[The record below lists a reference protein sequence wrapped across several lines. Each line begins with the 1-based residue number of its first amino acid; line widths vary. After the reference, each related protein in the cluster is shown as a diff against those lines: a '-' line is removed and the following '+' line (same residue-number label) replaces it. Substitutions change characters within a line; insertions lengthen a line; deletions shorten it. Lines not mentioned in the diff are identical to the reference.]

1 MKIGKIYIILILV
14 SVLSIKSVGAH
25 PFYVSICQVEYNKET
40 KSLEMALKVFADDL
54 LLGLENEGITKLFLG
69 EEKENP
75 KTDEYIFDYLKLQ
88 MKFKINQKDAEFS
101 YVGKEMENSVVWIY
115 LEIVNVDDLQTAE
128 VETKLLTEVRET
140 QNNIVQINKNGEIKN
155 MLLNKDKTVDS
166 VQF

>member
-1 MKIGKIYIILILV
+1 MKIEKKYIILLLFLLFGV
-14 SVLSIKSVGAH
+14 NSLNAH
-25 PFYVSICQVEYNKET
+25 PFYVSICQVEFNKET

-75 KTDEYIFDYLKLQ
+75 KTNEYIFEYLKSQ
-88 MKFKINQKDAEFS
+88 MKFTINQKDAEFS

-115 LEIVNVDDLQTAE
+115 LEIRKIDDLQTAK

-140 QNNIVQINKNGEIKN
+140 QNNIVQINKNGDIKN

>member
-1 MKIGKIYIILILV
+1 MKIEKKYIILILFLLFGV
-14 SVLSIKSVGAH
+14 NSLNAH
-25 PFYVSICQVEYNKET
+25 PFYVSICQVEYNEET

-75 KTDEYIFDYLKLQ
+75 KTDEYIFEYLKSQ
-88 MKFKINQKDAEFS
+88 MKFTINQKDAECS

-115 LEIVNVDDLQTAE
+115 LEIENVDDLQTAE
-128 VETKLLTEVRET
+128 VQTKLLTEVRET